1 LATPAE
7 ASRSLAGRVG
17 ACALHSKYDSRELT
31 KNARA
36 KFDQRF
42 IDEVDPVRVLPESE
56 RLRRAE
62 HARKAYSTRLA
73 LLSAKARK
81 RRKLLRVVEI
91 AEILGV
97 SKQRADQLRREP
109 DFPAPV
115 DRRARRNLWAAAD
128 VGPWRANL
136 RWRRSAVGEG

>member
-1 LATPAE
+1 MATPAE

-42 IDEVDPVRVLPESE
+42 IDEVDPDRVLPESE

-62 HARKAYSTRLA
+62 HARKAYFTRLA
-73 LLSAKARK
+73 CCRRRPASGGSSFESLRSPRSSA
-81 RRKLLRVVEI
+81 
-91 AEILGV
+91 
-97 SKQRADQLRREP
+97 
-109 DFPAPV
+109 
-115 DRRARRNLWAAAD
+115 
-128 VGPWRANL
+128 
-136 RWRRSAVGEG
+136 